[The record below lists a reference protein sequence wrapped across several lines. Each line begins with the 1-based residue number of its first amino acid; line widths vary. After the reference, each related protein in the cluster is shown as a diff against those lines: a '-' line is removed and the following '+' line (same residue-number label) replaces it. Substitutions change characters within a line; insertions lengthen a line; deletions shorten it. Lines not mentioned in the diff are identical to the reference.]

1 MSDALSPKAAA
12 TAADT
17 QGFTPAASSTP
28 SGSANSTMRSAVY
41 QIQVGTD
48 FTLTV

>member
-1 MSDALSPKAAA
+1 MSEALSPNRAA

-17 QGFTPAASSTP
+17 HGFTPAMSSTA
-28 SGSANSTMRSAVY
+28 SGTAKSRTRSAVY

-48 FTLTV
+48 FTMTV